1 MNDNKLPIHVGII
14 MDGNGRWAK
23 KRGLSRSIGHKM
35 GAKNLKK
42 LLKHIYKRNIK
53 IVSIYAFS
61 IENFKRD
68 KKEVEYLMDLSIKFF
83 TNELKT
89 FMKEKI
95 KVLFSG
101 RKDNLRVDVIN
112 AMNELEENTKN
123 NTKGILNICFNYSG
137 QKEIVDA
144 IKKIAMKINNNEITI
159 DDINE
164 DLVSENMYQVLPPLD
179 FVIRTSGELRTS
191 NFMIWESSYAEY
203 YFPNTLFPDFNEKE
217 FDIAIEEFRKRNRRF
232 GGIINEN
239 ENN

>member
-14 MDGNGRWAK
+14 MDGNGRWDK

-83 TNELKT
+83 TDELKT
-89 FMKEKI
+89 FMKENI

-101 RKDNLRVDVIN
+101 RRDNLRFDVVQ

-123 NTKGILNICFNYSG
+123 NNNGILNICFNYG
-137 QKEIVDA
+137 GRLEIIDA
-144 IKKIAMKINNNEITI
+144 IKKIVMKVNDNDITI

-164 DLVSENMYQVLPPLD
+164 NLVSKNMYQDLPPLD

-203 YFPNTLFPDFNEKE
+203 YFPNVFFPDFNENE
-217 FDIAIEEFRKRNRRF
+217 FDIAINEFQKRNRRF
-232 GGIINEN
+232 GGISNEN
-239 ENN
+239 KSN

>member
-23 KRGLSRSIGHKM
+23 KRGFSRSIGHKM
-35 GAKNLKK
+35 GAQNLKK
-42 LLKHIYKRNIK
+42 LLKHIYKKNIK

-61 IENFKRD
+61 TENFKRD

-83 TNELKT
+83 TDELKT
-89 FMKEKI
+89 FMKENI

-123 NTKGILNICFNYSG
+123 NNNGILNICFNYG
-137 QKEIVDA
+137 GRLEIIDA
-144 IKKIAMKINNNEITI
+144 IKKIASKINNNDITF
-159 DDINE
+159 DDITE
-164 DLVSENMYQVLPPLD
+164 DLVSENMYQTLPPLD

-203 YFPNTLFPDFNEKE
+203 YFPNTLFPDFDTKE
-217 FDIAIEEFRKRNRRF
+217 FDKAIEEFQKRNRRF
-232 GGIINEN
+232 GGITNEDKSV
-239 ENN
+239 

>member
-68 KKEVEYLMDLSIKFF
+68 KKEVEYLMDLSIKLF

-217 FDIAIEEFRKRNRRF
+217 FDIAIAEFQKRNSRF

>member
-217 FDIAIEEFRKRNRRF
+217 FDIAIEEFQKRNRRF

>member
-14 MDGNGRWAK
+14 MDGNGRWAQ
-23 KRGLSRSIGHKM
+23 KRGFSRSVGHKM

-61 IENFKRD
+61 TENFKRD

-89 FMKEKI
+89 FMKENI

-123 NTKGILNICFNYSG
+123 NNNGILNICFNYG
-137 QKEIVDA
+137 GRLEIIDA
-144 IKKIAMKINNNEITI
+144 IKKIASKINNNDITF
-159 DDINE
+159 DDITE
-164 DLVSENMYQVLPPLD
+164 DLVSENMYQTLPPLD

-203 YFPNTLFPDFNEKE
+203 YFPNTLFPDFDTKE
-217 FDIAIEEFRKRNRRF
+217 FDKAIEEFQKRNRRF
-232 GGIINEN
+232 GGITNEDKSV
-239 ENN
+239 

>member
-123 NTKGILNICFNYSG
+123 NTEGILNICFNYSG

-164 DLVSENMYQVLPPLD
+164 YLVNENMYQVLPPLD

-217 FDIAIEEFRKRNRRF
+217 FDIAIEEFQKRNRRF

>member
-144 IKKIAMKINNNEITI
+144 IKKIVMKINNNEMTI

-217 FDIAIEEFRKRNRRF
+217 FDIAIEEFQKRNRRF

>member
-1 MNDNKLPIHVGII
+1 
-14 MDGNGRWAK
+14 
-23 KRGLSRSIGHKM
+23 M
-35 GAKNLKK
+35 GDDFKINPNLGTNTPS
-42 LLKHIYKRNIK
+42 LIN
-53 IVSIYAFS
+53 S
-61 IENFKRD
+61 ENFYR
-68 KKEVEYLMDLSIKFF
+68 LS
-83 TNELKT
+83 E
-89 FMKEKI
+89 
-95 KVLFSG
+95 SG
-101 RKDNLRVDVIN
+101 QKYIIN

-144 IKKIAMKINNNEITI
+144 IRKIVMKINNNEITI

-217 FDIAIEEFRKRNRRF
+217 FDIAIEEFQKRNRRF

>member
-53 IVSIYAFS
+53 IGSIYAFS

-217 FDIAIEEFRKRNRRF
+217 FDIAIEEFQKRNRRF

>member
-144 IKKIAMKINNNEITI
+144 IKKIAMKINNNERTI

-217 FDIAIEEFRKRNRRF
+217 FDIAIEEFQKRNRRF

>member
-14 MDGNGRWAK
+14 MDGNGRWAQ
-23 KRGLSRSIGHKM
+23 KRGFSRSVGHKM

-61 IENFKRD
+61 TENFKRD

-89 FMKEKI
+89 FMKENI

-101 RKDNLRVDVIN
+101 RRDNLRVDVIN

-123 NTKGILNICFNYSG
+123 NNNGILNICFNYG
-137 QKEIVDA
+137 GRLEIIDA
-144 IKKIAMKINNNEITI
+144 IKKIASKINNNDITF
-159 DDINE
+159 DDITE
-164 DLVSENMYQVLPPLD
+164 DLVSENMYQTLPPLD

-203 YFPNTLFPDFNEKE
+203 YFPNTLFPDFDTKE
-217 FDIAIEEFRKRNRRF
+217 FDKAIEEFQKRNRRF
-232 GGIINEN
+232 GGITNEDKSV
-239 ENN
+239 

>member
-217 FDIAIEEFRKRNRRF
+217 FDIAIEEFQKRNRRF
-232 GGIINEN
+232 GGITNEN

>member
-23 KRGLSRSIGHKM
+23 KRGFSRSIGHKM
-35 GAKNLKK
+35 GAQNLKK
-42 LLKHIYKRNIK
+42 LLKHIYKKNIK

-61 IENFKRD
+61 TENFKRD

-83 TNELKT
+83 TDELKT
-89 FMKEKI
+89 FMKENI

-101 RKDNLRVDVIN
+101 RRDNLRFDVVQ

-123 NTKGILNICFNYSG
+123 NNNGILNICFNYG
-137 QKEIVDA
+137 GRLEIIDA
-144 IKKIAMKINNNEITI
+144 IKKIVMKVNDNDITI

-164 DLVSENMYQVLPPLD
+164 NLVSENMYQDLPPLD
-179 FVIRTSGELRTS
+179 FVIRTSGELRIS

-203 YFPNTLFPDFNEKE
+203 YFPNILFPDFNAKE
-217 FDIAIEEFRKRNRRF
+217 FDIAIEEFQKRNRRF
-232 GGIINEN
+232 GGITNEN
-239 ENN
+239 ESN

>member
-14 MDGNGRWAK
+14 MDGNGRWDK

-217 FDIAIEEFRKRNRRF
+217 FDIAIEEFQKRNRRF

>member
-112 AMNELEENTKN
+112 AINELEENTKN

-217 FDIAIEEFRKRNRRF
+217 FDIAIEEFQKRNRRF

>member
-23 KRGLSRSIGHKM
+23 KRGFSRSIGHKM

-144 IKKIAMKINNNEITI
+144 IKKIVMKINNNEITI

-217 FDIAIEEFRKRNRRF
+217 FDIAIEEFQKRNRRF

>member
-14 MDGNGRWAK
+14 MDGNGRWAQ
-23 KRGLSRSIGHKM
+23 KRGFSRSVGHKM

-61 IENFKRD
+61 TENFKRD
-68 KKEVEYLMDLSIKFF
+68 KNEVEYLMDLSIKFF

-89 FMKEKI
+89 FMKENI

-123 NTKGILNICFNYSG
+123 NNNGILNICFNYG
-137 QKEIVDA
+137 GRLEIIDA
-144 IKKIAMKINNNEITI
+144 IKKIASKINNNDITF
-159 DDINE
+159 DDITE
-164 DLVSENMYQVLPPLD
+164 DLVSENMYQTLPPLD

-203 YFPNTLFPDFNEKE
+203 YFPNTLFPDFDTKE
-217 FDIAIEEFRKRNRRF
+217 FDKAIEEFQKRNRRF
-232 GGIINEN
+232 GGITNEDKSV
-239 ENN
+239 

>member
-144 IKKIAMKINNNEITI
+144 IKKIVMKINNNEITI

-217 FDIAIEEFRKRNRRF
+217 FDIAIEEFQKRNRRF

>member
-1 MNDNKLPIHVGII
+1 MEQLQHVAII
-14 MDGNGRWAK
+14 MDGNGRWAQ
-23 KRGLSRSIGHKM
+23 KRGFSRSVGHKM

-61 IENFKRD
+61 TENFKRD

-89 FMKEKI
+89 FMKENI

-123 NTKGILNICFNYSG
+123 NNNGILNICFNYG
-137 QKEIVDA
+137 GRLEIIDA
-144 IKKIAMKINNNEITI
+144 IKKIASKINNNDITF
-159 DDINE
+159 DDITE
-164 DLVSENMYQVLPPLD
+164 DLVSENMYQTLPPLD

-203 YFPNTLFPDFNEKE
+203 YFPNTLFPDFDTKE
-217 FDIAIEEFRKRNRRF
+217 FDKAIEEFQKRNRRF
-232 GGIINEN
+232 GGITNEDKSV
-239 ENN
+239 

>member
-164 DLVSENMYQVLPPLD
+164 DSVSENMYQVLPPLD

-217 FDIAIEEFRKRNRRF
+217 FDIAIEEFQKRNRRF

>member
-123 NTKGILNICFNYSG
+123 NI
-137 QKEIVDA
+137 
-144 IKKIAMKINNNEITI
+144 
-159 DDINE
+159 
-164 DLVSENMYQVLPPLD
+164 
-179 FVIRTSGELRTS
+179 IR
-191 NFMIWESSYAEY
+191 
-203 YFPNTLFPDFNEKE
+203 
-217 FDIAIEEFRKRNRRF
+217 
-232 GGIINEN
+232 
-239 ENN
+239 

>member
-1 MNDNKLPIHVGII
+1 
-14 MDGNGRWAK
+14 
-23 KRGLSRSIGHKM
+23 
-35 GAKNLKK
+35 
-42 LLKHIYKRNIK
+42 
-53 IVSIYAFS
+53 
-61 IENFKRD
+61 
-68 KKEVEYLMDLSIKFF
+68 MDLSIKFF

-217 FDIAIEEFRKRNRRF
+217 FDIAIEEFQKRNRRF

>member
-164 DLVSENMYQVLPPLD
+164 DSVSENMYQVLPPLD

-217 FDIAIEEFRKRNRRF
+217 FDIAIEEFQKRNRRF
-232 GGIINEN
+232 GGITNEN
-239 ENN
+239 ESN

>member
-14 MDGNGRWAK
+14 MDGNGRWAQ
-23 KRGLSRSIGHKM
+23 KRGFSRSVGHKM

-61 IENFKRD
+61 TENFKRD

-89 FMKEKI
+89 FMKENI

-123 NTKGILNICFNYSG
+123 NNNGILNICFNYG
-137 QKEIVDA
+137 GRLEIIDA
-144 IKKIAMKINNNEITI
+144 IKKIASKINNNDITF
-159 DDINE
+159 DDITE
-164 DLVSENMYQVLPPLD
+164 ELVSENMYQTLPPLD

-203 YFPNTLFPDFNEKE
+203 YFPNTLFPDFDTKE
-217 FDIAIEEFRKRNRRF
+217 FDKAIEEFQKRNRRF
-232 GGIINEN
+232 GGITNEDKSV
-239 ENN
+239 

>member
-217 FDIAIEEFRKRNRRF
+217 FDIAIEEFQKRNRRF
-232 GGIINEN
+232 GGVINEN

>member
-144 IKKIAMKINNNEITI
+144 IKKIVMKINNNEITI

>member
-89 FMKEKI
+89 FMKENI

-123 NTKGILNICFNYSG
+123 NNNGILNICFNYG
-137 QKEIVDA
+137 GRLEIIDA
-144 IKKIAMKINNNEITI
+144 IKKIASKINNNDITF
-159 DDINE
+159 DDITE
-164 DLVSENMYQVLPPLD
+164 DLVSENMYQTLPPLD

-203 YFPNTLFPDFNEKE
+203 YFPNTLFPDFDTKE
-217 FDIAIEEFRKRNRRF
+217 FDKAIEEFQKRNRRF
-232 GGIINEN
+232 GGITNEDKSV
-239 ENN
+239 

>member
-123 NTKGILNICFNYSG
+123 NTKGILNVCFNYSG

-217 FDIAIEEFRKRNRRF
+217 FDIAIEEFQKRNRRF